1 MSHHQRR
8 EHRHTQKKRRF
19 FGENKKK
26 AHKQNMRAEDAALTT
41 PPRQH
46 RPPHSPRPH
55 LPSPSASEER
65 NQWLRRQRE
74 RGDHLPP
81 PLFFPTS
88 RRKNTKR
95 RERKLLICGMFAFV
109 FGVYFYVMVNKLSD
123 LFLYMNWTRSVV
135 DDANQNKANSARRMM
150 LLLKI

>member
-46 RPPHSPRPH
+46 GPPHSPRPH
-55 LPSPSASEER
+55 LPSPSNEER
-65 NQWLRRQRE
+65 NQWMRRQRE

-88 RRKNTKR
+88 RIKNTKR

-135 DDANQNKANSARRMM
+135 DDANQNIANSARRMM